1 MDWKQCQQDI
11 TIVARTLDRFSGQ
24 DSEPHQHRFGQ
35 FVLVKSGVL
44 YGHTCDA
51 RWLLKR
57 NMAVWIPP
65 ETVHWGAAH
74 DRVDLQVLYIP
85 PAACHDYVPAIK
97 LIDASLLIIALC
109 ERLADPLAALTP
121 ARRNSMLDV
130 LFDEIQ
136 HVPRSTLT
144 LPLPQDT
151 RLKKVTD
158 SLIANPAQRKSL
170 ADWGRLV
177 GATDRTLA
185 RLLRRDTGLTFREWH
200 NRLLLAEAWR
210 GFAQGASNEEL
221 ATMLGFASGDS
232 FGHWFRRFSDEC
244 PSRVRKRLRPARDVH
259 EAVSNPPDV
268 PELPEVRHAERS
280 RAGR

>member
-1 MDWKQCQQDI
+1 MDWKEWQQEV
-11 TIVARTLDRFSGQ
+11 TIVTRTLDRFSEQ
-24 DSEPHQHRFGQ
+24 DSEPHQHRLGQ
-35 FVLVKSGVL
+35 FVLVKNGVL

-65 ETVHWGAAH
+65 ETVHWGVAH
-74 DRVDLQVLYIP
+74 ERVDLLVLYL
-85 PAACHDYVPAIK
+85 PAAACQFFEPGIK
-97 LIDASLLIIALC
+97 LIDASLLIVALC
-109 ERLADPLAALTP
+109 ERLADPHAALTP

-130 LFDEIQ
+130 LFGEIQ
-136 HVPRSTLT
+136 CVPHSTLT
-144 LPLPQDT
+144 LPLPHDA

-158 SLIANPAQRKSL
+158 SLIANPAQRRSL

-244 PSRVRKRLRPARDVH
+244 PSRVRKRLRPARGTHDDAHGASDAHSVETH
-259 EAVSNPPDV
+259 HDDHSPAS
-268 PELPEVRHAERS
+268 
-280 RAGR
+280 